1 LCPLGQTFF
10 GLTAN
15 YINSVYEQIF
25 LVMMHGKFSFFELYA
40 FPVGLRN
47 WFSKRL
53 NQHFEEM
60 KK

>member
-1 LCPLGQTFF
+1 
-10 GLTAN
+10 
-15 YINSVYEQIF
+15 VYEQIF